1 VYVIKVDAFDWNCQQ
16 HIVPR
21 FTEEEIGEALAPLEK
36 RMQGLEEENKKLRA
50 EVARLAERKR

>member
-1 VYVIKVDAFDWNCQQ
+1 MIKVDAFDWNCQQ